1 MKIKLKESLELIPL
15 DDDSMAIFDPT
26 DETTHFFEGT
36 GYSIVKAVAD
46 GITESDSLIAALC
59 EEYSATYDEIYEDA
73 VSFLQRLV
81 DMKVMIAL

>member
-1 MKIKLKESLELIPL
+1 MKIRLKESLELIPL

-46 GITESDSLIAALC
+46 GITESDSLAAALC
-59 EEYSATYDEIYEDA
+59 EEYSATYEEIHEDVIA
-73 VSFLQRLV
+73 FLQRLV
-81 DMKVMIAL
+81 DMEVMIVL